1 MTDELKKSLLA
12 ILEEVAIEVTNEAK
26 RRCPVVT
33 GRLRGSIRMHPEGES
48 FFVGSPVEYAPYVE
62 YLYDMPERGMWEAK
76 RKRGGQGDTTLPFF
90 RPAVFKADEYLEK
103 ILKRVKS

>member
-48 FFVGSPVEYAPYVE
+48 CLE